1 MNIYDFFLPVGEGFD
16 CFTDFH
22 AGIEANFVL
31 TVMLLKLL
39 TLAATWPEIVIRQ

>member
-1 MNIYDFFLPVGEGFD
+1 MNIYIFLPVGVGFD

-39 TLAATWPEIVIRQ
+39 TLAATWPEIVIRK